1 MSGETIMRFAAKEPS
16 SDSLLLV
23 VEAGNTTTS
32 FVVFQGH
39 ESLEV
44 VKVSSKSLTLPDGF
58 PGPLEQIIMRYPAL
72 CDAAI
77 CSVVPL
83 LERTTGDCLRHHL
96 TGQVLTVSASINLP
110 FVLAYASPDSF
121 GADRIALCAMSQH
134 LYPEEAVIAI
144 DIGTAITV
152 DVLGSTQHYL
162 GGLIMPGLDL
172 MAKALHEHTARLP
185 LVALDRP
192 DTLLGC
198 STSNGIRNG
207 IIHGCASSM
216 DGLIAKITRWL
227 HDERHETAIR
237 VLMTGG
243 SAPLIAGMLDCSP
256 MLDELA
262 VVKGTRYLF
271 SLNAD

>member
-1 MSGETIMRFAAKEPS
+1 MRFAGKEPS

-32 FVVFQGH
+32 LVVFQEH
-39 ESLEV
+39 ESLDI
-44 VKVSSKSLTLPDGF
+44 VKVSSKSLAVPYGF
-58 PGPLEQIIMRYPAL
+58 SAPLEQIITKYPSL

-83 LERTTGDCLRHHL
+83 LERTIGDYLRHHL
-96 TGQVLTVSASINLP
+96 TGQVMTVSASISLP
-110 FVLAYASPDSF
+110 FVLDYASPDSF

-185 LVALDRP
+185 LVALGRP
-192 DTLLGC
+192 DTLLGS
-198 STSNGIRNG
+198 STVDGIRNG
-207 IIHGCASSM
+207 IIHGCASSI
-216 DGLIAKITRWL
+216 DGLVTKITCWL
-227 HDERHETAIR
+227 QEEWSETALR
-237 VLMTGG
+237 VLVTGG
-243 SAPLIAGMLDCSP
+243 NAPLIVGMLDCSP
-256 MLDELA
+256 RLEELA

>member
-1 MSGETIMRFAAKEPS
+1 MRFAGKEPS
-16 SDSLLLV
+16 IDSLLLV

-32 FVVFQGH
+32 FVVFQGN
-39 ESLEV
+39 ESLDV
-44 VKVSSKSLTLPDGF
+44 GKVSSKSLIVPDGF
-58 PGPLEQIIMRYPAL
+58 SAPLEQIIMKYPSL

-83 LERTTGDCLRHHL
+83 LERTIGDSLHHHL
-96 TGQVLTVSASINLP
+96 TGQVMTVSASISLP
-110 FVLAYASPDSF
+110 FVLNYVFPDSF

-192 DTLLGC
+192 ETLLGS
-198 STSNGIRNG
+198 STVDGIRNG
-207 IIHGCASSM
+207 IIHGCASSI
-216 DGLIAKITRWL
+216 DGLVTKITRWL
-227 HDERHETAIR
+227 QEERSETAIR
-237 VLMTGG
+237 VMVTGG
-243 SAPLIAGMLDCSP
+243 NAPLIAGMLDCSP
-256 MLDELA
+256 WLEELA

-271 SLNAD
+271 SLNAE

>member
-1 MSGETIMRFAAKEPS
+1 MQFAGKESS

-39 ESLEV
+39 EALDI
-44 VKVSSKSLTLPDGF
+44 VKVSSTSLAVSDGVS
-58 PGPLEQIIMRYPAL
+58 GSLEQIIMKYPSL

-83 LERTTGDCLRHHL
+83 LERTIGDYLRHHL
-96 TGQVLTVSASINLP
+96 TGQVMTVSAWINLP
-110 FVLAYASPDSF
+110 FVLAYASPESF

-134 LYPEEAVIAI
+134 LYPEEAVISI
-144 DIGTAITV
+144 DIGTAITF
-152 DVLGSTQHYL
+152 DVLGSNQHYL
-162 GGLIMPGLDL
+162 GGLIMPGIDL

-185 LVALDRP
+185 LVTLDRP
-192 DTLLGC
+192 DTLLGS
-198 STSNGIRNG
+198 STVDGIRNG
-207 IIHGCASSM
+207 IIHGCVSSM

-227 HDERHETAIR
+227 HDERSESAIR
-237 VLMTGG
+237 VMMTGG
-243 SAPLIAGMLDCSP
+243 NAPLIAGMLDCSP

-262 VVKGTRYLF
+262 VVKGTRHLF
-271 SLNAD
+271 SLNED